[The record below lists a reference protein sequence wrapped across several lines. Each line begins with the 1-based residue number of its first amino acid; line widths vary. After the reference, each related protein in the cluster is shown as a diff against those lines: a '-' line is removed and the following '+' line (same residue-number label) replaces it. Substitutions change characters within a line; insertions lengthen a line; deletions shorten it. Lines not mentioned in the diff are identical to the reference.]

1 MAKTKNTDVV
11 VEVTNVEVV
20 NTEAANIETAIGEV
34 NTELPALDV
43 STKEL
48 SATCFRIEKACINE
62 VVVEMAA
69 NFVLESGEAFK
80 ITNPSLFGTFEEG
93 KVYTFPLV

>member
-1 MAKTKNTDVV
+1 MAKTKNMDVV
-11 VEVTNVEVV
+11 VEATNVETT
-20 NTEAANIETAIGEV
+20 NTETAIGEV

-69 NFVLESGEAFK
+69 NFVLESREAFK